1 MAEQSLQGIKRVVD
15 EGAHYEAQQMYK
27 TVHHRYHTKGM
38 LEDSYKILEEGA
50 VLQLATG
57 HLTCGVELG
66 LMLIE
71 AYEKDEVGL
80 TEEACRR
87 VDHMLDGLPEPPT
100 CSSEGSIDGNCK
112 GTEGSKVDEALRLLT
127 AAIKW
132 GHKQGAGAW
141 ERRLH
146 DRAARFVWGWQGW
159 SRLAL
164 VSAHYAQGSDWQ
176 GFASALATCARMGEP
191 CEEDLFVARA
201 VLQVLAWARVDQLA
215 DRVSSAQSLLT
226 EYQED
231 RLLPETPLM
240 HCMQLMI
247 QALNKNSATLFQMLL
262 NKYDASLSRDP
273 SLSHLLQKVEQVFFG
288 AQQTNGFGGMLG
300 GLMQMLAGG
309 APCS

>member
-1 MAEQSLQGIKRVVD
+1 MAEQVGIAPPCRSGVDAFRNGVAVALPPTSLQGIKRVVD

-112 GTEGSKVDEALRLLT
+112 GTEGSKARRRGVGTAAARPCSTLRL
-127 AAIKW
+127 
-132 GHKQGAGAW
+132 GMAGM
-141 ERRLH
+141 EQIGTRLCPLCP
-146 DRAARFVWGWQGW
+146 GQ
-159 SRLAL
+159 RLAGICKRFGHL
-164 VSAHYAQGSDWQ
+164 RPNG
-176 GFASALATCARMGEP
+176 R
-191 CEEDLFVARA
+191 
-201 VLQVLAWARVDQLA
+201 
-215 DRVSSAQSLLT
+215 
-226 EYQED
+226 
-231 RLLPETPLM
+231 
-240 HCMQLMI
+240 
-247 QALNKNSATLFQMLL
+247 TL
-262 NKYDASLSRDP
+262 R
-273 SLSHLLQKVEQVFFG
+273 
-288 AQQTNGFGGMLG
+288 G
-300 GLMQMLAGG
+300 GLVCGPGG
-309 APCS
+309 APGIGLGPCGPVG